1 MQLRLRTKFT
11 LVMTSLVL
19 LVVAVLSVVFAAQLL
34 DQLIEET
41 DKRASDLSKQVFNQV
56 ENALTEA
63 KQLNLRPDSDS
74 PKDIHDYVRHAFEI
88 SEGLQTQFKAAK
100 ENPLI
105 YEVSITDADGMVL
118 ASSDPNLPGAFLAHR
133 TPISQFEARSF
144 LHQVGVLLRALRGAS
159 KGPQLFEVEYPFRLI
174 NGDKPFNGGK
184 PFGEVRV
191 VVDSALLLKEIQSSL
206 RTAEV
211 VVLAALALSAL
222 LAALVSRITLAPLS
236 DITAQL
242 DRISTGQFD
251 TLFPA
256 GKTPETSSDE
266 FGLMSRK
273 ITQVGQ
279 QLRGVHEIFSTMR
292 ENMNSVM
299 AGLEDGLLLFTR
311 DARAVMVS
319 PAAEKFLG
327 APAGEFLGRRITDIF
342 PPGHPLRDALRI
354 EGDELSEITADAE
367 LETSEGPKRVNV
379 SVQAIQEGGERMG
392 ALVTLRDLDSLESI
406 DTQLKVSERLAA
418 LGNITAGVAHEVKN
432 PLNSMRLWLE
442 NLKESLSFNGSSGPA
457 RRTLDKEAGHRA
469 GRYAQQ
475 DDDGID
481 QDAAWQAVQVL
492 DKEIDRLDQV
502 VKRFLDFT
510 RPMDVRLEATQLA
523 DLLKEVL
530 EIAKPQ
536 LEKANILLAT
546 LLPIDVPEVYVD
558 RALLKQAVLNLVLN
572 AAEAMPTGG
581 QLRLVL
587 SRRGEMAEITVGD
600 TGKGIPPENQQK
612 IFQLFFTT
620 RPGGSGIGLASTF
633 RIVQL
638 HNGSIDFTSEVG
650 RGTTFRIELPL
661 AA

>member
-41 DKRASDLSKQVFNQV
+41 DKRAMDLAKQVLNQAQ
-56 ENALTEA
+56 NAITEA
-63 KQLNLRPDSDS
+63 NQLGFRPESDA
-74 PKDIHDYVRHAFEI
+74 PKDIHDYIRLAFEK

-100 ENPLI
+100 ENLLI
-105 YEVSITDADGMVL
+105 YEVSITDTDGMVL
-118 ASSDPNLPGAFLAHR
+118 ASSDPNLPGAFLARR
-133 TPISQFEARSF
+133 TAISQLETRSF
-144 LHQVGVLLRALRGAS
+144 LHQVGVLLRALRGAN
-159 KGPQLFEVEYPFRLI
+159 KGPQLFEVDYPFSI
-174 NGDKPFNGGK
+174 NHGK
-184 PFGEVRV
+184 AFGEVRV

-206 RTAEV
+206 STAKV

-222 LAALVSRITLAPLS
+222 LAALVSRMTLAPLS

-242 DRISTGQFD
+242 DRISSGQFD

-266 FGLMSRK
+266 LGLMSRK
-273 ITQVGQ
+273 ISQVGQ

-327 APAGEFLGRRITDIF
+327 APAGEFLGRRVTDIF
-342 PPGHPLRDALRI
+342 PPGHPLREALRI
-354 EGDELSEITADAE
+354 ESDELSEITADADVQ
-367 LETSEGPKRVNV
+367 TSEGPKRVNV
-379 SVQAIQEGGERMG
+379 SVQAIQEDGERMG

-442 NLKESLSFNGSSGPA
+442 NLKESLSYDNDNSFT
-457 RRTLDKEAGHRA
+457 RRALHDLDN
-469 GRYAQQ
+469 
-475 DDDGID
+475 GID
-481 QDAAWQAVQVL
+481 QSAAWQAVQVL

-536 LEKANILLAT
+536 LEKSNISLAT

-572 AAEAMPTGG
+572 AAEAMPNGG

-600 TGKGIPPENQQK
+600 TGKGIPPENKQK

>member
-1 MQLRLRTKFT
+1 MQLRLRTKLT
-11 LVMTSLVL
+11 LIMTGLVL
-19 LVVAVLSVVFAAQLL
+19 LVVAVLSAVFVAQLFEQVL
-34 DQLIEET
+34 QQT
-41 DKRASDLSKQVFNQV
+41 DKRTREIANQVFEQARR
-56 ENALTEA
+56 ALPEA
-63 KQLNLRPDSDS
+63 AERGLRPASSD
-74 PKDIHDYVRHAFEI
+74 PNDIDDYVQKAFSM
-88 SEGLQTQFKAAK
+88 SEGLNAQLKAAK
-100 ENPLI
+100 LDTLSI
-105 YEVSITDADGMVL
+105 YEVSITNIEGKVL
-118 ASSDPNLPGAFLAHR
+118 ISTDESLHGKFLARR
-133 TPISQFEARSF
+133 TNISQLTQRGF
-144 LHQVGVLLRALRGAS
+144 LHQAKVLA
-159 KGPQLFEVEYPFRLI
+159 GPPRIYELDF
-174 NGDKPFNGGK
+174 PFNNNNQ

-191 VVDSALLLKEIQSSL
+191 MVSSGLLLNEISSSVRKFGTIVL
-206 RTAEV
+206 LALIIST
-211 VVLAALALSAL
+211 VLAAV
-222 LAALVSRITLAPLS
+222 VSRATLAPLS
-236 DITAQL
+236 DISAQL
-242 DRISTGQFD
+242 DRISAGQYDAPLADAKGF
-251 TLFPA
+251 A
-256 GKTPETSSDE
+256 GSTDE
-266 FGLMSRK
+266 LGQVSRK

-279 QLRGVHEIFSTMR
+279 QLRGVHEIFSTLR
-292 ENMNSVM
+292 ENMDSVM

-327 APAGEFLGRRITDIF
+327 APAGHFLGRRVNEIF
-342 PPGHPLRDALRI
+342 PMGHPLHEVLQVQ
-354 EGDELSEITADAE
+354 GDQLSEIAAETDLDTAGG
-367 LETSEGPKRVNV
+367 TRRVGV
-379 SVQAIQEGGERMG
+379 SVQAIQEDGQRMG

-406 DTQLKVSERLAA
+406 NTQLQVSERLAA
-418 LGNITAGVAHEVKN
+418 LGRITAGVAHEVKN

-442 NLKESLSFNGSSGPA
+442 NLKESLSAEPDSGS
-457 RRTLDKEAGHRA
+457 
-469 GRYAQQ
+469 Q
-475 DDDGID
+475 
-481 QDAAWQAVQVL
+481 QAVQVL
-492 DKEIDRLDQV
+492 DKEIDRLDAV

-523 DLLKEVL
+523 DVLKEVI

-536 LEKANILLAT
+536 LKRAKIQVAQ

-572 AAEAMPTGG
+572 AVEAMPAGG

-600 TGKGIPPENQQK
+600 TGKGIPVENRQK

>member
-1 MQLRLRTKFT
+1 
-11 LVMTSLVL
+11 
-19 LVVAVLSVVFAAQLL
+19 
-34 DQLIEET
+34 
-41 DKRASDLSKQVFNQV
+41 
-56 ENALTEA
+56 
-63 KQLNLRPDSDS
+63 
-74 PKDIHDYVRHAFEI
+74 
-88 SEGLQTQFKAAK
+88 
-100 ENPLI
+100 
-105 YEVSITDADGMVL
+105 
-118 ASSDPNLPGAFLAHR
+118 
-133 TPISQFEARSF
+133 
-144 LHQVGVLLRALRGAS
+144 
-159 KGPQLFEVEYPFRLI
+159 
-174 NGDKPFNGGK
+174 
-184 PFGEVRV
+184 
-191 VVDSALLLKEIQSSL
+191 
-206 RTAEV
+206 
-211 VVLAALALSAL
+211 
-222 LAALVSRITLAPLS
+222 
-236 DITAQL
+236 
-242 DRISTGQFD
+242 
-251 TLFPA
+251 
-256 GKTPETSSDE
+256 
-266 FGLMSRK
+266 
-273 ITQVGQ
+273 
-279 QLRGVHEIFSTMR
+279 MR

-327 APAGEFLGRRITDIF
+327 APSGEFLGRRVTDIF
-342 PPGHPLRDALRI
+342 PPGHPLHNALHI
-354 EGDELSEITADAE
+354 EGDELSEITAE
-367 LETSEGPKRVNV
+367 VNLETNDGPKRVNV
-379 SVQAIQEGGERMG
+379 SVQAIQEAGERIG

-406 DTQLKVSERLAA
+406 DTQLQVSERLAA
-418 LGNITAGVAHEVKN
+418 LGRITAGVAHEVKN

-442 NLKESLSFNGSSGPA
+442 NLKESLSPEN
-457 RRTLDKEAGHRA
+457 
-469 GRYAQQ
+469 
-475 DDDGID
+475 DGAS
-481 QDAAWQAVQVL
+481 QQAVQVL

-536 LEKANILLAT
+536 LQKSNIQLAQ

-572 AAEAMPTGG
+572 AAEAMPNGG

>member
-34 DQLIEET
+34 EQLIEET
-41 DKRASDLSKQVFNQV
+41 DKRASDLSKQVFLQAQ
-56 ENALTEA
+56 NAMTEA
-63 KQLNLRPDSDS
+63 KQADLRPESDS
-74 PKDIHDYVRHAFEI
+74 PKDIHDYVRRAFEI
-88 SEGLQTQFKAAK
+88 SEGLQTQLRAAK

-105 YEVSITDADGMVL
+105 YEVSITDTDGMVM
-118 ASSDPNLPGAFLAHR
+118 ASSDPNLPGAFLARR
-133 TPISQFEARSF
+133 TPISQLEARSF
-144 LHQVGVLLRALRGAS
+144 LHQAGVFLRTLRGAN
-159 KGPQLFEVEYPFRLI
+159 KGPQLFEVEYPFKK
-174 NGDKPFNGGK
+174 GDK

-191 VVDSALLLKEIQSSL
+191 VVDSGLLLKEIQSSL
-206 RTAEV
+206 SAAEV
-211 VVLAALALSAL
+211 IVLAALVLSAL
-222 LAALVSRITLAPLS
+222 LAALVSRITLAPLR

-242 DRISTGQFD
+242 DRLSSGQFD
-251 TLFPA
+251 SPSHEE
-256 GKTPETSSDE
+256 KTVETSSDE
-266 FGLMSRK
+266 LGLVSRK
-273 ITQVGQ
+273 ISQVGQ

-327 APAGEFLGRRITDIF
+327 APAGEFLGRRVTDIF
-342 PPGHPLRDALRI
+342 PPGHPLHDALHI
-354 EGDELSEITADAE
+354 EGEELSEITAEAD
-367 LETSEGPKRVNV
+367 LETIEGPKRVNV
-379 SVQAIQEGGERMG
+379 SVQAIQEDGERMG

-418 LGNITAGVAHEVKN
+418 LGRITAGVAHEVKN

-442 NLKESLSFNGSSGPA
+442 NLKESLSSDGDGSS
-457 RRTLDKEAGHRA
+457 
-469 GRYAQQ
+469 Q
-475 DDDGID
+475 
-481 QDAAWQAVQVL
+481 QAVQVL

-536 LEKANILLAT
+536 LEKSNILLAQ

-572 AAEAMPTGG
+572 AAEAMPNGG
-581 QLRLVL
+581 HLRLVL

-633 RIVQL
+633 RIVEL